1 MLYII
6 SGVAGGLLTFLGV
19 IAGAAASSIK
29 HTTIRATK
37 ESEKS

>member
-1 MLYII
+1 MLYIL
-6 SGVAGGLLTFLGV
+6 SGVAGGLLTLAGV

-37 ESEKS
+37 EAEKP